1 MASLSVYPQN
11 YSTNYKQRTI
21 INNDIKLDDLLS
33 SVSKLDDLWTI
44 SINLFTLYFLLGVKE
59 FNFQLS
65 WWLMCQLIAHFS
77 VSQLIINQ
85 VKCNLILLLS
95 ASWLMM
101 MAHHSIVQW
110 MNQLPAAKDRLVE
123 PGMSCMIR
131 WQIASVTFIL
141 VHI

>member
-33 SVSKLDDLWTI
+33 SVSKLDDLRTI

-65 WWLMCQLIAHFS
+65 WWLMY
-77 VSQLIINQ
+77 VSAP
-85 VKCNLILLLS
+85 CS
-95 ASWLMM
+95 
-101 MAHHSIVQW
+101 
-110 MNQLPAAKDRLVE
+110 
-123 PGMSCMIR
+123 
-131 WQIASVTFIL
+131 F
-141 VHI
+141 